1 MLQFPI
7 LPNQTNYLEQFKKIE
22 ILSQVLAHMPI
33 EKSLKNKV
41 FHQQI
46 LRSAL
51 FSARIE
57 GNTLSL
63 IKAKDIDFDNPKD
76 KEKREISNVLKVLNN
91 LGKLNLEYDAKIIL
105 DIHEK
110 IMSKLHK
117 QAGTF
122 RKESSAIFD
131 QYGNV
136 VYLTPSPEEMKMML
150 AVLLDRFELTLQLP
164 WQEQLISTIACH
176 YYFEKI
182 HPFIDG
188 NGRTGRVLLQLQL
201 QQIKLQNISMFS
213 DYILPI
219 DKYFDENRSEYYL
232 HLEKNSRNID
242 NFVEFFLQGLI
253 VSLEELIASFKSLSV
268 TEAESE
274 RLETVSDKNN
284 FEVNAKD
291 AKSINSLLPRRQEIY
306 HIVKDHPYIS
316 FDSIARRFTD
326 IPRRTLAYDLSQ
338 LVKLG
343 FVNKIGKTRGVVYV
357 VDEDFVR

>member
-7 LPNQTNYLEQFKKIE
+7 LPNKVNYSEQFKKIE
-22 ILSQVLAHMPI
+22 VLSQVLAHMPI
-33 EKSLKNKV
+33 DKNLKNKV

-63 IKAKDIDFDNPKD
+63 IQAKDIDFDNPKD
-76 KEKREISNVLKVLNN
+76 KEKREISNVLKILNN

-110 IMSKLHK
+110 VMFKLHP

-136 VYLTPSPEEMKMML
+136 VYITPSPEEMKMML
-150 AVLLDRFELTLQLP
+150 AVLLDRFEQTLQLP

-201 QQIKLQNISMFS
+201 QKTKLFS

-232 HLEKNSRNID
+232 HLEKNSRNVE
-242 NFVEFFLQGLI
+242 NFVVFFLQGLI
-253 VSLEELIASFKSLSV
+253 VSLEELIASFKNLSS
-268 TEAESE
+268 TETESE
-274 RLETVSDKNN
+274 KKNFDVNDKG
-284 FEVNAKD
+284 

-316 FDSIARRFTD
+316 FDSIARRFTA

-343 FVNKIGKTRGVVYV
+343 FVNRIGKTRGVVYCIS
-357 VDEDFVR
+357 E